1 MLSSRIKILI
11 GLAAIGASV
20 GSAAVWLFWDEIL
33 EIDVRAAVDLLAGFG
48 PVTFFAAMAIL
59 PSLWAPVSPFLI
71 LAGALYDMPLA
82 LLGSGLALSSNMAIS
97 WLVAGRWF
105 RPPFERLVHRFG
117 YTVPEMTKETMV
129 TVAALLRVTPG
140 MPFPLQNYLLG
151 LARMPFGWYMAV
163 SLPLNLSI
171 AFSIVWFGDALLKGN
186 ATMILLA
193 LSVIIALSLAVRQL
207 RARLKRKSLDPEA
220 G

>member
-1 MLSSRIKILI
+1 MISSRIKILI
-11 GLAAIGASV
+11 GLAIL
-20 GSAAVWLFWDEIL
+20 AAVAGIIVVGIYWERIL
-33 EIDVRAAVDLLAGFG
+33 EFDVQATVDWVASFG
-48 PVTFFAAMAIL
+48 PVPFFAAMAIL

-71 LAGALYDMPLA
+71 LAGALYDMPVA
-82 LLGSGLALSSNMAIS
+82 LLGSGLALSTNMAIS
-97 WLVAGRWF
+97 WLVAGKWF

-129 TVAALLRVTPG
+129 TVAALLRITPG

-163 SLPLNLSI
+163 SVPLNLSI
-171 AFSIVWFGDALLKGN
+171 AFSIVWFGDALPKGN

-207 RARLKRKSLDPEA
+207 RARLKRKSLDPKI

>member
-1 MLSSRIKILI
+1 MI

-117 YTVPEMTKETMV
+117 YTVPEMTKKTMV
-129 TVAALLRVTPG
+129 TVAALLRITPG
-140 MPFPLQNYLLG
+140 IPFPLQNYLLG

-220 G
+220 S

>member
-1 MLSSRIKILI
+1 MISSRIKILI
-11 GLAAIGASV
+11 GLAIL
-20 GSAAVWLFWDEIL
+20 AAVAGIIVVGIYWERIL
-33 EIDVRAAVDLLAGFG
+33 EFDVQATVDWVASFG
-48 PVTFFAAMAIL
+48 PVPFFAAMAIL

-71 LAGALYDMPLA
+71 LAGALCDMPVA
-82 LLGSGLALSSNMAIS
+82 LLGSGLALSTNMAIS
-97 WLVAGRWF
+97 WLVAGKWF

-129 TVAALLRVTPG
+129 TVAALLRITPG

-163 SLPLNLSI
+163 SVPLNLSI

-207 RARLKRKSLDPEA
+207 RARLKRKSLDPKI

>member
-11 GLAAIGASV
+11 GLTAIGALV
-20 GSAAVWLFWDEIL
+20 GAATVWLFWDEIL
-33 EIDVRAAVDLLAGFG
+33 EIDVRAAVDWIAGLG
-48 PVTFFAAMAIL
+48 PLPFFAAMAIL

-71 LAGALYDMPLA
+71 LAGAIYDMPLA

-97 WLVAGRWF
+97 WLVAGKWF
-105 RPPFERLVHRFG
+105 RPLFERLVHRFG

-129 TVAALLRVTPG
+129 TVAALLRITPG

-193 LSVIIALSLAVRQL
+193 LSAIIALSFAVHQL

-220 G
+220 C

>member
-11 GLAAIGASV
+11 GLAAIGALV
-20 GSAAVWLFWDEIL
+20 GAANVWLFWDEIL
-33 EIDVRAAVDLLAGFG
+33 EIDVRAAVDWIACFG

-59 PSLWAPVSPFLI
+59 PSLWAPVSPFLL

-97 WLVAGRWF
+97 WLVAGKWF
-105 RPPFERLVHRFG
+105 RPLFERLVHRFG
-117 YTVPEMTKETMV
+117 YTVPEITKETMV
-129 TVAALLRVTPG
+129 TVAALLRITPG
-140 MPFPLQNYLLG
+140 IPFPLQNYLLG
-151 LARMPFGWYMAV
+151 LARMPFGWYLAV

-171 AFSIVWFGDALLKGN
+171 AFSIVWFGDVLLKGN

-193 LSVIIALSLAVRQL
+193 LSAIIALSLAVHQF

>member
-1 MLSSRIKILI
+1 MISSRIKILI
-11 GLAAIGASV
+11 GLAIL
-20 GSAAVWLFWDEIL
+20 AAVAGMIVVGIYWERIL
-33 EIDVRAAVDLLAGFG
+33 EFDVQATVDWVASFG
-48 PVTFFAAMAIL
+48 PVPFFAAMAIF

-71 LAGALYDMPLA
+71 LAGALYDMPVA
-82 LLGSGLALSSNMAIS
+82 LLGSGLALSTNMAIS
-97 WLVAGRWF
+97 WLVAGKWF

-129 TVAALLRVTPG
+129 TVAALLRITPG

-163 SLPLNLSI
+163 SVPLNLSI

-207 RARLKRKSLDPEA
+207 RARLKRKSLDPKI

>member
-1 MLSSRIKILI
+1 MISLAVLAVATGVVALWLSWERLM
-11 GLAAIGASV
+11 
-20 GSAAVWLFWDEIL
+20 
-33 EIDVRAAVDLLAGFG
+33 EIDIQAAVDWIAGFG
-48 PVTFFAAMAIL
+48 PVPFFLAMSIL

-71 LAGALYDMPLA
+71 LAGALYDMPVA

-97 WLVAGRWF
+97 WLVAGKWF

-117 YTVPEMTKETMV
+117 YTVPNLTKETMI
-129 TVAALLRVTPG
+129 TVAALMRITPG

-163 SLPLNLSI
+163 SVPLNLSI

-186 ATMILLA
+186 ATMIFLA

-207 RARLKRKSLDPEA
+207 RARLKRKSLDPK
-220 G
+220 GG

>member
-1 MLSSRIKILI
+1 M
-11 GLAAIGASV
+11 
-20 GSAAVWLFWDEIL
+20 
-33 EIDVRAAVDLLAGFG
+33 EIDVQAAVDWIADFG
-48 PVTFFAAMAIL
+48 PVPFFTAMAIL

-97 WLVAGRWF
+97 WLVAGKWF
-105 RPPFERLVHRFG
+105 RPLFERLVHRFG
-117 YTVPEMTKETMV
+117 YTVPELTKETMV
-129 TVAALLRVTPG
+129 TVAALLRITPG

-151 LARMPFGWYMAV
+151 LARMPFAWYMAV
-163 SLPLNLSI
+163 SVPLNLSI

-207 RARLKRKSLDPEA
+207 RVRLKRKSLDQKA

>member
-1 MLSSRIKILI
+1 MAVATGVVALWLSWERLM
-11 GLAAIGASV
+11 
-20 GSAAVWLFWDEIL
+20 
-33 EIDVRAAVDLLAGFG
+33 EIDIQAAVDWIAGFG
-48 PVTFFAAMAIL
+48 PVPFFLAMSIL

-71 LAGALYDMPLA
+71 LAGALYDMPVA

-97 WLVAGRWF
+97 WLVAGKWF

-117 YTVPEMTKETMV
+117 YTVPNLTKETMI
-129 TVAALLRVTPG
+129 TVAALMRITPG

-163 SLPLNLSI
+163 SVPLNLSI

-186 ATMILLA
+186 ATMIFLA

-207 RARLKRKSLDPEA
+207 RARLKRKSLDPK
-220 G
+220 GG

>member
-11 GLAAIGASV
+11 GLVAIGALV
-20 GSAAVWLFWDEIL
+20 GTTIVWLFWDEIL
-33 EIDVRAAVDLLAGFG
+33 EIDVRAAVDRIAGFG

-59 PSLWAPVSPFLI
+59 PSLLAPVSPFLI
-71 LAGALYDMPLA
+71 LAGAIYDMPLA

-97 WLVAGRWF
+97 WLVAGKWF
-105 RPPFERLVHRFG
+105 RPLSERLVHRFG

-129 TVAALLRVTPG
+129 TVAALLRITPG

-171 AFSIVWFGDALLKGN
+171 AFSVVWFGDALLKGN

-193 LSVIIALSLAVRQL
+193 LSTIIALSFAVHQL

>member
-1 MLSSRIKILI
+1 MISLAVVAVATGVVALWLSWERLM
-11 GLAAIGASV
+11 
-20 GSAAVWLFWDEIL
+20 
-33 EIDVRAAVDLLAGFG
+33 EIDIQAAVDWIAGFG
-48 PVTFFAAMAIL
+48 PVPFFLAMSIL

-71 LAGALYDMPLA
+71 LAGALYDMPVA

-97 WLVAGRWF
+97 WLVAGKWF

-117 YTVPEMTKETMV
+117 YTVPNLTKETMI
-129 TVAALLRVTPG
+129 TVAALMRITPG

-163 SLPLNLSI
+163 SVPLNLSI

-186 ATMILLA
+186 ATMIFLA

-207 RARLKRKSLDPEA
+207 RARLKRKSLDPK
-220 G
+220 GG

>member
-1 MLSSRIKILI
+1 MLSARIKILI
-11 GLAAIGASV
+11 GLAAVGALV
-20 GSAAVWLFWDEIL
+20 GAATVWLFWDEIL
-33 EIDVRAAVDLLAGFG
+33 EIGVRAAVDWIAGFG

-97 WLVAGRWF
+97 WLVAGKWF
-105 RPPFERLVHRFG
+105 RPLFERLVHRFE

-129 TVAALLRVTPG
+129 TVAALLRITPG

-193 LSVIIALSLAVRQL
+193 LSAIIALSFAVHQL
-207 RARLKRKSLDPEA
+207 RARLKRRSLDPEA

>member
-1 MLSSRIKILI
+1 MISSRIKILI
-11 GLAAIGASV
+11 GLAII
-20 GSAAVWLFWDEIL
+20 AAVAGIIVVGIYWERIL
-33 EIDVRAAVDLLAGFG
+33 EFDVQATVDWVASFG
-48 PVTFFAAMAIL
+48 PVPFFAAMAIL

-71 LAGALYDMPLA
+71 LAGALYDMPVA
-82 LLGSGLALSSNMAIS
+82 LLGSGLALSTNMAIS
-97 WLVAGRWF
+97 WLVAGKWF

-129 TVAALLRVTPG
+129 TVAALLRITPG

-163 SLPLNLSI
+163 SVPLNLSI
-171 AFSIVWFGDALLKGN
+171 AFSIVWFGDALPKGN

-207 RARLKRKSLDPEA
+207 RARLKRKSLDPKI

>member
-11 GLAAIGASV
+11 GLAAIGALV
-20 GSAAVWLFWDEIL
+20 GAATVWLFWDEIL
-33 EIDVRAAVDLLAGFG
+33 EIDVRAAVDWIAGFG
-48 PVTFFAAMAIL
+48 PVTFFVAMAIL

-71 LAGALYDMPLA
+71 LAGAIYDMPLA

-97 WLVAGRWF
+97 WLVAGKWF
-105 RPPFERLVHRFG
+105 RPLFERLVHRFG
-117 YTVPEMTKETMV
+117 YTVPEMTEETMV
-129 TVAALLRVTPG
+129 TVAALLRITPG

-186 ATMILLA
+186 ATMILSA
-193 LSVIIALSLAVRQL
+193 LSAIIALSFAVHQL